1 MHPGESDAR
10 LVDHAR
16 VEDVVPVQHRAPAIV
31 ELRAGEE
38 AAPVREAREQRWKLD
53 ILLGL
58 AVPGEDRVV
67 VAEPVVDP
75 EIPLVDVVRVVVDR
89 TVIVRLVGVTTFV
102 RGRDQVDQLLPER
115 VEAVL
120 RNNVAR
126 KLGPVRLDLAV
137 RAGIIDG
144 PNLAEVSVLHL
155 GRGYGSELGPQ
166 LAAPEALEVAE
177 EERLVF
183 HDRTAERAAELVHLE
198 RVFLLVEEL
207 ARVHRGVPQIFER
220 RAVEGIRPALDRGVD
235 DAAGA
240 PPELGRERVG
250 LDLELL
256 DRVDRGADDE
266 GRAVQEVDYVDVVV
280 DAVEQVVVL
289 PVRPDAVGREVAA
302 DHQAQAA
309 RGPCTVVASCRNHAR
324 RDGGELREV
333 PSVKGKL
340 CRRLAVDHV
349 AERRRLGLGLGR
361 RTDDLNRLAD
371 VTDLEREIDLQA
383 VLHLHFDP
391 ALALFFE
398 AGKLC
403 GDLIRARLEQRA
415 RVVAR
420 PIAHGAEHGVRFDVT
435 DRHGHAWDHGAGLVA
450 DGSDNGAGVALR
462 VNRASRYQDKAH
474 RKAYQQRTQI
484 PHGLNLRCHWPRDG
498 PTIRKA

>member
-1 MHPGESDAR
+1 MVTDRA
-10 LVDHAR
+10 V
-16 VEDVVPVQHRAPAIV
+16 VVP
-31 ELRAGEE
+31 
-38 AAPVREAREQRWKLD
+38 
-53 ILLGL
+53 
-58 AVPGEDRVV
+58 
-67 VAEPVVDP
+67 
-75 EIPLVDVVRVVVDR
+75 
-89 TVIVRLVGVTTFV
+89 LVGAAAFV
-102 RGRDQVDQLLPER
+102 GVRHQVDQLLAEWIKPAGRDEVSR
-115 VEAVL
+115 EGLPA
-120 RNNVAR
+120 
-126 KLGPVRLDLAV
+126 GLDLAV
-137 RAGIIDG
+137 RTGVVDVG
-144 PNLAEVSVLHL
+144 VGSDKGGDLGELAEVPILHL
-155 GRGYGSELGPQ
+155 GRRNCAEPGAQ
-166 LAAPEALEVAE
+166 LAAPEALVVAE
-177 EERLVF
+177 EESLVF
-183 HDRTAERAAELVHLE
+183 HDRPAERASELVHLE
-198 RVFLLVEEL
+198 RVLLLVEKL
-207 ARVHRGVPQIFER
+207 ARVHRRVPQIFER
-220 RAVEGIRPALDRGVD
+220 RAVKGIRPALDRGVD
-235 DAAGA
+235 DTPGAAA
-240 PPELGRERVG
+240 ELGRERVR

-256 DRVDRGADDE
+256 DRVYRRSDDE
-266 GRAVQEVDYVDVVV
+266 CRAVQEVDHVDVVV
-280 DAVEQVVVL
+280 DAIEQVVVL

-361 RTDDLNRLAD
+361 RADDLNRLAD

-403 GDLIRARLEQRA
+403 GDLIRARLEQRG
-415 RVVAR
+415 RIVAR
-420 PIAHGAEHGVRFDVT
+420 RVAHGAEHGVRFDVT

-484 PHGLNLRCHWPRDG
+484 PHGINLRCHLSRDG
-498 PTIRKA
+498 PRFAKALCVRAW